1 MDPQAVRERAE
12 AYCEALVAGDIERS
26 AEEMSR
32 ELRANLGTIVAILP
46 LPLTGATVES
56 VDMGGSGYVVMLALH
71 GEGGDTTLQT
81 RWKDRDGHPTMV
93 EASHLAAVPAPEAS
107 TEAESEVGE

>member
-12 AYCEALVAGDIERS
+12 AYCEALVAGDIER
-26 AEEMSR
+26 AADEMST

-46 LPLTGATVES
+46 LPLTAATVES
-56 VDMGGSGYVVMLALH
+56 VELGGSAYVVMLALH
-71 GEGGDTTLQT
+71 GDEGETTLQT

-93 EASHLAAVPAPEAS
+93 EVSHLAAVPAPEPAA
-107 TEAESEVGE
+107 EAEAGE